1 MADISKCSNTKCKTR
16 ATCYRATAPDG
27 MWQSYSEFKVNKDGT
42 CDYYVSGGVEAG
54 NCEKGISPKDNSSC
68 CLEHADEDNI
78 RRRKRG

>member
-27 MWQSYSEFKVNKDGT
+27 RWQSYSEFKVNKDGT

-54 NCEKGISPKDNSSC
+54 GG
-68 CLEHADEDNI
+68 LEHADEDNI
-78 RRRKRG
+78 RRRTRGKRPPSKVG